1 MNIFDIVMDIGFFA
15 AAVRLAVP
23 LLLGTLSE
31 LTAERS
37 GVLNL
42 GIEGMMLSGA
52 LAGFGT
58 ASATGS
64 LWLGVTAAIGV
75 GMLVGALMALLVVT
89 LRLDQTVTG
98 LGVSLMATGLVFYS
112 YRLGFG
118 ESSTPPAITP
128 FSTIPLPFLS
138 DIPVIGPVFF
148 NQYALTYLAYLLVPA
163 LAFFLY
169 RTPAGLALRSVGE
182 NPQAAAAAGI
192 DPIRVR
198 FLALIAAGG
207 LAGLAGAYLNLA
219 AFGSFTFGIIAGR
232 GWICLALVVLGRW
245 NPIACAGAAFLFGAV
260 DALQLRLQASGAVD
274 LPYQLFLAL
283 PYAATLV
290 AMILNASRAVGPTA
304 LMQPYDA
311 EQR

>member
-1 MNIFDIVMDIGFFA
+1 MSIVDLVLDTGFFA
-15 AAVRLAVP
+15 AAVRLAIP
-23 LLLGTLSE
+23 LLFGTLSE

-64 LWLGVTAAIGV
+64 LWLGVLAAIAV
-75 GMLVGALMALLVVT
+75 GMTIGAVMAVLVVN

-98 LGVSLMATGLVFYS
+98 LGVSLAATGLVFYS

-118 ESSTPPAITP
+118 ESSTPPSITP

-138 DIPVIGPVFF
+138 DIPVVGQVFF
-148 NQYALTYLAYLLVPA
+148 NQYALTYVAYLLVPA

-169 RTPAGLALRSVGE
+169 RTPAGLSLRTVGE

-192 DPIRVR
+192 DPIRAR
-198 FLALIAAGG
+198 ILALVVAGG

-219 AFGSFTFGIIAGR
+219 AFGSFTFGIVSGR

-245 NPIACAGAAFLFGAV
+245 NPIACAAAAVLFGAV
-260 DALQLRLQASGAVD
+260 DAFQLRLQASGAVD

-290 AMILNASRAVGPTA
+290 AMILNAKRAVGPAA

-311 EQR
+311 EHR

>member
-1 MNIFDIVMDIGFFA
+1 MSIVDLVLDTGFFA
-15 AAVRLAVP
+15 AAVRLAIP
-23 LLLGTLSE
+23 LLFGTLSE
-31 LTAERS
+31 LTAERA

-64 LWLGVTAAIGV
+64 LWLGVLAAIAI
-75 GMLVGALMALLVVT
+75 GMTIGAVMAVLVVN

-98 LGVSLMATGLVFYS
+98 LGVSLAATGLVFYS

-118 ESSTPPAITP
+118 ESSTPPSITP

-138 DIPVIGPVFF
+138 DIPVIGQVFF
-148 NQYALTYLAYLLVPA
+148 NQYALTYVAYLLVPA

-169 RTPAGLALRSVGE
+169 RTPAGLSLRTVGE

-192 DPIRVR
+192 DPIRAR
-198 FLALIAAGG
+198 ILALVVAGG

-219 AFGSFTFGIIAGR
+219 AFGSFTFGIVSGR
-232 GWICLALVVLGRW
+232 GWICLALVVFGRW
-245 NPIACAGAAFLFGAV
+245 NPIACAAAAVLFGAV
-260 DALQLRLQASGAVD
+260 DAFQLRLQASGAVD

-290 AMILNASRAVGPTA
+290 AMILNAKRAVGPAA

-311 EQR
+311 EHR

>member
-1 MNIFDIVMDIGFFA
+1 MSIVDLVLDTGFFA
-15 AAVRLAVP
+15 AAVRLAIP
-23 LLLGTLSE
+23 LLFGTLSE

-64 LWLGVTAAIGV
+64 LWLGVLAAIAI
-75 GMLVGALMALLVVT
+75 GMTIGAVMAVLVVN

-98 LGVSLMATGLVFYS
+98 LGVSLAATGLVFYS

-118 ESSTPPAITP
+118 ESSTPPSITP

-138 DIPVIGPVFF
+138 DIPVIGQVFF
-148 NQYALTYLAYLLVPA
+148 NQYALTYVAYLLVPA
-163 LAFFLY
+163 PAFFLY
-169 RTPAGLALRSVGE
+169 RTPAGLSLRTVGE

-192 DPIRVR
+192 DPIRAR
-198 FLALIAAGG
+198 ILALVVAGG

-219 AFGSFTFGIIAGR
+219 AFGSFTFGIVSGR

-245 NPIACAGAAFLFGAV
+245 NPIACAAAAVLFGAV
-260 DALQLRLQASGAVD
+260 DAFQLRLQASGAVD

-290 AMILNASRAVGPTA
+290 AMILNAKRAVGPAA

-311 EQR
+311 EHR